1 MHSPNICGKDLCNEN
16 LQRVDHPQAVPEHA
30 DNDTEEGEPVG
41 EVGPDLLGILGP
53 GVAESGDAQH
63 PQADHSA
70 ADKEQL
76 LFLQK
81 KMF

>member
-1 MHSPNICGKDLCNEN
+1 M
-16 LQRVDHPQAVPEHA
+16 AEHA
-30 DNDTEEGEPVG
+30 QRDTEERDPIWEKVAN
-41 EVGPDLLGILGP
+41 VIRVMSP